1 MDIHDLTAAY
11 ALDALDADETREYEA
26 HLAQC
31 VRCRAD
37 LSTLSES
44 ATALAWAVD
53 APAPPQ
59 RPARADPLRGGGRAR
74 ERHPASCPQSLDP
87 AHDGG
92 DRRGRSLHRG
102 RPRDLGDLA
111 LALREPGAVC
121 ARAPMQAPSRSS
133 PIRPRAACRSTAATA
148 SSRSIGTGKG
158 VLVVDRLASA
168 PSGKT
173 YEAWVIP
180 RGEPQRPPGSLA
192 AAATRRSSGS
202 SIRSR
207 AAR

>member
-31 VRCRAD
+31 VALPRGSLDALGVGDGARLGRRRAAAA
-37 LSTLSES
+37 E
-44 ATALAWAVD
+44 
-53 APAPPQ
+53 

-74 ERHPASCPQSLDP
+74 ERRPASCPQSLGP

-121 ARAPMQAPSRSS
+121 ARGRCRRPRDPLRPGHA
-133 PIRPRAACRSTAATA
+133 PRAAR
-148 SSRSIGTGKG
+148 RRQRRRRGRPDGTGRARRRPS
-158 VLVVDRLASA
+158 RLGSV
-168 PSGKT
+168 GQD
-173 YEAWVIP
+173 V
-180 RGEPQRPPGSLA
+180 RGLGDSPGRSPQGRRDLRA